1 MFVAEYLVI
10 RKLGICVYIMQLCIL
25 ILPIS
30 SFLNV
35 GKCLTSMT
43 SNEGQYTNDSVLQ
56 TELFLVTVLLGG
68 CNVEE
73 RF

>member
-1 MFVAEYLVI
+1 
-10 RKLGICVYIMQLCIL
+10 MQLCIL

-30 SFLNV
+30 NFLNV

-43 SNEGQYTNDSVLQ
+43 SNESQYTNDNVLQ

-68 CNVEE
+68 CNGEE